1 MARRRLSSLL
11 CLLGL
16 LGGCATAPPRQPVA
30 DDARHALAL
39 LDARWH
45 EFADL
50 RTLADIVL
58 TRGRKS
64 LRFTA
69 ALLVKG
75 PDSVRFE
82 ALSPFGPPVPLRI
95 VTVHEGRLTSYDA
108 EKNEALVGPA
118 TAATIARVLGLP
130 LDADALVAV
139 LAGLAVAPK
148 DLRVAELAPAD
159 GLGPSLTLVGT
170 DRRQRVWMNL
180 KTGEVQQLEIDG
192 GRFPVTI
199 TFRRDG
205 AVASGFDLRS
215 EPASVT
221 GSVIYRNV
229 VLGAGIDP
237 ERFTLALPKGVKTRN
252 IR

>member
-16 LGGCATAPPRQPVA
+16 LRGCATAPPRQPVA
-30 DDARHALAL
+30 DDARHALGL
-39 LDARWH
+39 LEARWH
-45 EFADL
+45 EFTDL
-50 RTLADIVL
+50 RALADIML
-58 TRGRKS
+58 TRGGES
-64 LRFTA
+64 QQLTG

-82 ALSPFGPPVPLRI
+82 ALSPFGQPYFL
-95 VTVHEGRLTSYDA
+95 VTVHEGRLTAYDA
-108 EKNEALVGPA
+108 AKNEALVGPA
-118 TAATIARVLGLP
+118 NAATIARVLGLP

-139 LAGLAVAPK
+139 LAGRAVPPK
-148 DLRVAELAPAD
+148 DLRVAELVPAD
-159 GLGPSLTLVGT
+159 GLGPSLTLVGA
-170 DRRQRVWMNL
+170 DRRQRVWMDL
-180 KTGEVQQLEIDG
+180 RTGEVQQLEIDG

-205 AVASGFDLRS
+205 KVWLGFDLRS
-215 EPASVT
+215 EPANVT

-229 VLGAGIDP
+229 AVGAGIDP
-237 ERFTLALPKGVKTRN
+237 ERFTLALPKGAKTRN

>member
-39 LDARWH
+39 LDSRWH
-45 EFADL
+45 EFTDL

-58 TRGRKS
+58 TRGRES
-64 LRFTA
+64 QRLTGV
-69 ALLVKG
+69 LLAKG

-82 ALSPFGPPVPLRI
+82 ALSPFGQPYFL
-95 VTVHEGRLTSYDA
+95 VTVHEGRLTAYDA
-108 EKNEALVGPA
+108 VKNEALVGPA

-180 KTGEVQQLEIDG
+180 ETGEVQQLEIDG

-215 EPASVT
+215 EPASMT